1 LFSNI
6 GGNVSNSIPFS
17 FASFLSNMKQSMVH
31 SANVSISLDMKHYV
45 FSSSHTSPAISSD
58 KSSSWIIDTGTT
70 DHMISTVS
78 LFTSITATISS
89 RVKLPNG
96 NYAIVTHIG
105 TIKLC
110 EHLTLHDVLCVPS
123 FSFNLISASKLIK
136 SLTCCLIFL
145 ANFCFI
151 QSLLDWMTIGVGRQQ
166 GDLFYLLNKPKVRTV
181 CSVSIKD
188 VSTDLWHYRLGHL
201 SNSRMKLLANF
212 IPSVSCNSESIC
224 TVCPLAKQ
232 HRLHFSSS
240 TSVSQSLFGMIHCD
254 IWGPFAVKS
263 NNNSF
268 FLTIVDDF
276 SRFTWVFLMHS
287 KSQTRYFI
295 QYFFHLVETQFHTKI
310 KCLHS
315 DNGFEFDMVNFYMAK
330 GVIHHRTCVE
340 TPQQSAIVERKHQ
353 HLLNVPRALRFQSHL
368 PLHFWGDCILTAVH
382 LINRIPTPLLSNKS
396 PYEILF

>member
-1 LFSNI
+1 M
-6 GGNVSNSIPFS
+6 GGNVSNSLPFS

-31 SANVSISLDMKHYV
+31 SANVSISLDMKHSV

-58 KSSSWIIDTGTT
+58 ESSSWIIDTGAT
-70 DHMISTVS
+70 DHMISSVS

-96 NYAIVTHIG
+96 NYAIVTHID
-105 TIKLC
+105 TVKLSK
-110 EHLTLHDVLCVPS
+110 HLTLHDVLCVPS
-123 FSFNLISASKLIK
+123 FSFNLISVSKLIK
-136 SLTCCLIFL
+136 SLNCCLIFL

-166 GDLFYLLNKPKVRTV
+166 GGLFYLLHKPLFHSAQV

-201 SNSRMKLLANF
+201 SNSMVKLLVNF

-232 HRLHFSSS
+232 HRLPFSSS
-240 TSVSQSLFGMIHCD
+240 TSVSQSLFDMIHYD

-268 FLTIVDDF
+268 F
-276 SRFTWVFLMHS
+276 
-287 KSQTRYFI
+287 
-295 QYFFHLVETQFHTKI
+295 
-310 KCLHS
+310 
-315 DNGFEFDMVNFYMAK
+315 FYHC
-330 GVIHHRTCVE
+330 G
-340 TPQQSAIVERKHQ
+340 
-353 HLLNVPRALRFQSHL
+353 
-368 PLHFWGDCILTAVH
+368 
-382 LINRIPTPLLSNKS
+382 
-396 PYEILF
+396 